1 MEPAF
6 KVTGD
11 ARKGSVKATYASDRP
26 CLRESAGGRKGGR
39 KGIADREWTDGGKE
53 YPKRQITKD
62 FRKKAEHFQTNK
74 RGYEN
79 VRF

>member
-6 KVTGD
+6 KVTGGY

-39 KGIADREWTDGGKE
+39 KGIADREWGG
-53 YPKRQITKD
+53 
-62 FRKKAEHFQTNK
+62 
-74 RGYEN
+74 RGAKN
-79 VRF
+79 IPSGK

>member
-39 KGIADREWTDGGKE
+39 KGIADREWGGRGQRISQAANNKGLPE
-53 YPKRQITKD
+53 KS
-62 FRKKAEHFQTNK
+62 KAFSNK
-74 RGYEN
+74 QAGI
-79 VRF
+79 